1 MILRILLPSVVLGLL
16 TTAARADEP
25 PSAPGLSYRKL
36 DSKQVNAAVEYSVLL
51 PKAYDARGK
60 KLPLLLLLHGGG
72 GSARQMAPAARLL
85 GNLMDNGELTP
96 MVVVTPS
103 CARSLYVNRFDG
115 KANWETMILD
125 ELLPAVRKELNVRAD
140 RKGLVVMGP
149 SMGGLGTLRLAFKR
163 PDLFLAAAASA
174 PGIEAG
180 LTFKDVPPAKYM
192 PSRPLAFQEGI
203 FGKPVDADGFWT
215 KNNPAAIAK
224 ENAAKIK
231 ASGLKLW
238 IEVGTADDMGCYPG
252 SVFLHEVL
260 QKTAIDHVYNEVKD
274 GKHDTAFFGPSLR
287 RGAKFLSEQLTK
299 TVEK

>member
-1 MILRILLPSVVLGLL
+1 LQASLVALALLPATPVRG
-16 TTAARADEP
+16 DDP
-25 PSAPGLSYRKL
+25 PSTRGLSFHKL
-36 DSKQVNAAVEYSVLL
+36 DSKEVHAAVEYSVLL
-51 PKAYDARGK
+51 PKAHDAKGK

-85 GNLMDNGELTP
+85 GSLMDKGKLTP

-103 CARSLYVNRFDG
+103 CDRSLYVNRHDG
-115 KANWETMILD
+115 KANWENMILD
-125 ELLPAVRKELNVRAD
+125 ELLPAVRKDLNVLDD

-149 SMGGLGTLRLAFKR
+149 SMGGCGTLRLAFKR

-180 LTFKDVPPAKYM
+180 LTFKDVPPEKYM
-192 PSRPLAFQEGI
+192 PSRPLSFQEGF
-203 FGKPVDADGFWT
+203 FGKPVDADGYWT

-224 ENAAKIK
+224 ENAGKIK

-252 SVFLHEVL
+252 TMFLHEVL
-260 QKTAIDHVYNEVKD
+260 QKAEIEHVYNEVKD
-274 GKHDTAFFGPSLR
+274 GKHDTAFFAPSLG
-287 RGAKFLSEQLTK
+287 RGAKFLSEQVVK
-299 TVEK
+299 AAEK